1 MTRDEK
7 KSIRLQLIELL
18 DSCDGCQYRY
28 VMNVGVKICP
38 SCAIGQRIQRIG
50 KQLGQDEIFYD
61 GPERRSWT
69 EEEDFYLI
77 HHYGV
82 LPVDRIAKRL
92 GRTTKAVI
100 RRAFVLKKGE
110 MVRA

>member
-7 KSIRLQLIELL
+7 KSIRLQLIKLL
-18 DSCDGCQYRY
+18 DSCDGCQYRHKE
-28 VMNVGVKICP
+28 NAGVKICP

-50 KQLGQDEIFYD
+50 KRLGQDEIFYNVP
-61 GPERRSWT
+61 GRRSWT

-82 LPVDRIAKRL
+82 LPVERIAERL
-92 GRTTKAVI
+92 ERTEKAVKQ
-100 RRAFVLKKGE
+100 RAHVLKKGGI
-110 MVRA
+110 VRA